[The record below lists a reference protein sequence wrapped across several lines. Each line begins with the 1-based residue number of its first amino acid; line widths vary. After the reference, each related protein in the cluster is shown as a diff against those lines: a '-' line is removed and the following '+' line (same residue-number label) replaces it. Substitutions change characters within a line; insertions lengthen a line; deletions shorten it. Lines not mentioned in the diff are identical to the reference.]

1 MKISD
6 FIKLSE
12 LSVSSELWTAE
23 MSFKMQKWG
32 WYTFGT
38 TECTFN
44 LKTQKGFRDYVLQN
58 SGASSQLISVWN
70 AGNKINT

>member
-12 LSVSSELWTAE
+12 SSVSSELWTAE
-23 MSFKMQKWG
+23 MSCKIERWG
-32 WYTFGT
+32 WYTRGT

-44 LKTQKGFRDYVLQN
+44 LKTQKVSEIMCYKTVV
-58 SGASSQLISVWN
+58 SPASWLDVKWRQ
-70 AGNKINT
+70 